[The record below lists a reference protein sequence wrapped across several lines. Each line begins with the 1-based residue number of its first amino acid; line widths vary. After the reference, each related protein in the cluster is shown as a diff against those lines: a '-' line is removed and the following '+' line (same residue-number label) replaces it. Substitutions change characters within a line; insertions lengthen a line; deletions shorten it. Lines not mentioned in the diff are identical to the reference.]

1 MRLDEITKQEH
12 FKKMLIDPKMA
23 DVEKKLIELIPE
35 FKEKGWNMTYEINTD
50 QVNKKSSFIVDFT
63 IAYEDLGAGKF
74 QNLNPDSNRVLMNKL
89 FPNTFMCSVINRRK
103 GSIAIHLFPHN
114 DLGVST

>member
-50 QVNKKSSFIVDFT
+50 QVNKKS
-63 IAYEDLGAGKF
+63 
-74 QNLNPDSNRVLMNKL
+74 
-89 FPNTFMCSVINRRK
+89 
-103 GSIAIHLFPHN
+103 
-114 DLGVST
+114 